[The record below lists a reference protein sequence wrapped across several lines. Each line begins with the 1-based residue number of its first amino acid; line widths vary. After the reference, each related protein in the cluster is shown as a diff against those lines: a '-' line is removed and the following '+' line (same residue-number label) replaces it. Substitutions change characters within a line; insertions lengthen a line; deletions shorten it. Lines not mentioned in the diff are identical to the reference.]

1 MARLHIGNGERN
13 NFLTQSDGVITHT
26 GMINLGKAV
35 RVFFL
40 AAMLLT
46 KNSFVMRMCS
56 NYIAKE
62 S

>member
-13 NFLTQSDGVITHT
+13 NFLTQSDGVIT